1 MKPSHENSSSEEAA
15 MSAPVDLAG
24 NHAARK
30 AAKAATVAACGV
42 RAVGATPSITAPA
55 NSIRPLRHRV
65 DSLYLS
71 FQGGIDPDLAVLL
84 QECKLKAQSINE
96 HAMSLAG
103 IGVGDHQFMV
113 LPRGRGRFAACGHRR
128 CR

>member
-1 MKPSHENSSSEEAA
+1 
-15 MSAPVDLAG
+15 
-24 NHAARK
+24 
-30 AAKAATVAACGV
+30 
-42 RAVGATPSITAPA
+42 AVGAPPSITAPA

-113 LPRGRGRFAACGHRR
+113 LPRGRGRFAFVLEDNWFSIQLSNASAGVMPLA
-128 CR
+128 